1 MNNGVYNIN
10 TFEFYR
16 RQIKQEDL
24 DRAFIKLIEDQE
36 KINAEKEKM
45 ANNESTEIPMKLP
58 EIRKRNKDGEKNINL
73 NLIYPKISIERI
85 MRIRDLFL
93 EFDYDKN
100 RTFDQDEVYSI
111 FVMSNIPIKYE
122 EVKELFGYSSKKK
135 FLSFSEF
142 INLTINERFSMRFR
156 KLIMDKIRYR
166 TKEGDICPND
176 FNDMLAYLS
185 EFGKLS
191 SEVKSQIREK
201 NMLNLSSSKN
211 TNLNLNK
218 KEDEKNNE
226 NKEKENELPMLRT
239 ETSKKIDEE
248 MKLINNRNP
257 NLKNKEFEFKNF
269 MEINSQKLLRFRD
282 YFKKAN
288 VRDKILK
295 RKQNVA
301 KSVRTIDSMYPDLA
315 KNYICYFPTENS
327 FKRIKDS
334 SDLSF
339 ISRKNRKR
347 YNTIHTD
354 ANPNNDSY
362 QRKSVIYNI
371 YLEQDKDKKRK
382 KKKPYF
388 ESVEIKK
395 QKVNNLEYEKIYNS
409 LLANEKKQD
418 LVIPKVPENR
428 RPSYQM
434 NNIFRF
440 NKNKL
445 HEKHLFNNQN

>member
-1 MNNGVYNIN
+1 
-10 TFEFYR
+10 
-16 RQIKQEDL
+16 
-24 DRAFIKLIEDQE
+24 
-36 KINAEKEKM
+36 
-45 ANNESTEIPMKLP
+45 
-58 EIRKRNKDGEKNINL
+58 
-73 NLIYPKISIERI
+73 
-85 MRIRDLFL
+85 
-93 EFDYDKN
+93 
-100 RTFDQDEVYSI
+100 
-111 FVMSNIPIKYE
+111 
-122 EVKELFGYSSKKK
+122 
-135 FLSFSEF
+135 
-142 INLTINERFSMRFR
+142 
-156 KLIMDKIRYR
+156 
-166 TKEGDICPND
+166 
-176 FNDMLAYLS
+176 
-185 EFGKLS
+185 
-191 SEVKSQIREK
+191 
-201 NMLNLSSSKN
+201 MLNLSSSKN

-354 ANPNNDSY
+354 TNPNNDSY

-395 QKVNNLEYEKIYNS
+395 QKVNNLEYETIYNS

>member
-10 TFEFYR
+10 TFDFYR
-16 RQIKQEDL
+16 RQIKQSDL

-111 FVMSNIPIKYE
+111 FIMSNIPIKYE
-122 EVKELFGYSSKKK
+122 EVKELFGYSKKRK
-135 FLSFSEF
+135 FISFSEF
-142 INLTINERFSMRFR
+142 INLTINDAFSTKF
-156 KLIMDKIRYR
+156 KNLIMDKVRYR

-354 ANPNNDSY
+354 TNPNNDSY

>member
-10 TFEFYR
+10 TFDFYR

-24 DRAFIKLIEDQE
+24 DRAFIKLIEDEE
-36 KINAEKEKM
+36 KKNSEKEKM
-45 ANNESTEIPMKLP
+45 TKNETGEIPLKLP
-58 EIRKRNKDGEKNINL
+58 EIKKKNRDGEKNL
-73 NLIYPKISIERI
+73 NLGLIFPKLSIERI

-142 INLTINERFSMRFR
+142 INLTINEKFSIKF
-156 KLIMDKIRYR
+156 KNLIMDKVRYR

-176 FNDMLAYLS
+176 FNEMLAYLS

-191 SEVKSQIREK
+191 NEVKSQIREK
-201 NMLNLSSSKN
+201 NMTNLSWNKN
-211 TNLNLNK
+211 ADINDDNMDNDN
-218 KEDEKNNE
+218 EDIKDNDI
-226 NKEKENELPMLRT
+226 KDKENEFPILKI
-239 ETSKKIDEE
+239 ETSKNINEENKI
-248 MKLINNRNP
+248 INNRTP

-269 MEINSQKLLRFRD
+269 MEINNQKLLRFKE
-282 YFKKAN
+282 YFVKAN

-295 RKQNVA
+295 RKRKVS
-301 KSVRTIDSMYPDLA
+301 KSVRIINSMYPNLA

-327 FKRIKDS
+327 FKRIEDE

-347 YNTIHTD
+347 YNTVHTD
-354 ANPNNDSY
+354 SNANNDSIS
-362 QRKSVIYNI
+362 RKNMIYNI
-371 YLEQDKDKKRK
+371 YLNNPKRQNK
-382 KKKPYF
+382 NAYF
-388 ESVEIKK
+388 ESVEVKK
-395 QKVNNLEYEKIYNS
+395 KKVNNLEYEQLYNS
-409 LLANEKKQD
+409 LLSKVNREE
-418 LVIPKVPENR
+418 LKVPKIQENR
-428 RPSYQM
+428 RKSYQI
-434 NNIFRF
+434 NNIFKLD
-440 NKNKL
+440 KNKL
-445 HEKHLFNNQN
+445 YGKKF

>member
-10 TFEFYR
+10 TFDFYR
-16 RQIKQEDL
+16 RQIKQSDL
-24 DRAFIKLIEDQE
+24 DRAFIKLIEEEE
-36 KINAEKEKM
+36 KKNVEKEKL
-45 ANNESTEIPMKLP
+45 AKNESSEVPLKLP
-58 EIRKRNKDGEKNINL
+58 EIKKKNKDGEKNLNL
-73 NLIYPKISIERI
+73 NLIFPKISIERI

-122 EVKELFGYSSKKK
+122 EVKELFGYSKKRK
-135 FLSFSEF
+135 FISFSEF
-142 INLTINERFSMRFR
+142 INLTINDKFSTKF
-156 KLIMDKIRYR
+156 KNLIMDKVRHR

-191 SEVKSQIREK
+191 NDVKSQIREK

-288 VRDKILK
+288 VHDKILK

-354 ANPNNDSY
+354 TNPNNDSY

>member
-269 MEINSQKLLRFRD
+269 MEINSQKLLR
-282 YFKKAN
+282 
-288 VRDKILK
+288 L
-295 RKQNVA
+295 
-301 KSVRTIDSMYPDLA
+301 
-315 KNYICYFPTENS
+315 
-327 FKRIKDS
+327 
-334 SDLSF
+334 
-339 ISRKNRKR
+339 
-347 YNTIHTD
+347 
-354 ANPNNDSY
+354 
-362 QRKSVIYNI
+362 
-371 YLEQDKDKKRK
+371 
-382 KKKPYF
+382 
-388 ESVEIKK
+388 
-395 QKVNNLEYEKIYNS
+395 
-409 LLANEKKQD
+409 
-418 LVIPKVPENR
+418 
-428 RPSYQM
+428 
-434 NNIFRF
+434 
-440 NKNKL
+440 
-445 HEKHLFNNQN
+445 